1 VSTRTSPNGRADGN
15 GYVPRLKQRYN
26 DELRGNLK
34 EELQLSSVMQVPT
47 ISKITLNMGVGEGKN
62 DAKQIDA
69 ALEELTTIAGQRA
82 QVRRARKSVAQF
94 KIREGMPIGVKVT
107 LRGDR
112 MWEFLDRLV
121 SIALPRIRDFR
132 GLNPGSF
139 DGRGNYSI
147 GIREQIIFPEIDYDS
162 IGQIR
167 GLDVTITT
175 TAQIDEPARALLT
188 ALGLPFSADGGN
200 R

>member
-1 VSTRTSPNGRADGN
+1 MAATEET
-15 GYVPRLKQRYN
+15 YVPRLKQRYK
-26 DELRGNLK
+26 DELKPKLK
-34 EELQLSSVMQVPT
+34 DELQLSSIMQAPT
-47 ISKITLNMGVGEGKN
+47 VSKITLNMGVGEGKT
-62 DAKQIDA
+62 DAKQIDS
-69 ALEELTTIAGQRA
+69 ALDELTIIAGQRA
-82 QVRRARKSVAQF
+82 QVRRARKSIAQF

-132 GLNPGSF
+132 GLNPDSF

-162 IGQIR
+162 INQIR
-167 GLDVTITT
+167 GLDVAITT
-175 TAQIDEPARALLT
+175 TAVDDSQARVLLT
-188 ALGLPFSADGGN
+188 ELGLPFAADGQ
-200 R
+200 RS